1 MRIIRW
7 PLAVAALMLMSVAAS
22 AQTPEQ
28 LCAASDVTPQ
38 RQIAGCTALIK
49 SHEFH
54 GEKLA
59 GIYNRRG
66 IAYTRIREY
75 DKAIADYNEAIL
87 HDISNSDVFYNR
99 GLAYRRKG
107 DFDHA
112 ITDHTRAITGYDPAR
127 HPLYYKRDYFK
138 ARGDAYGGK
147 EDFPHAV
154 ADYDEAVKLD
164 PKFARALYNRGVAKQ
179 KLGDNAGGDADIAQ
193 AKTLQD
199 DIGPEE

>member
-1 MRIIRW
+1 MRMIRW
-7 PLAVAALMLMSVAAS
+7 LFAGAALMLMPVAAS

-28 LCAASDVTPQ
+28 LCTASDVAPE
-38 RQIAGCTALIK
+38 RQIAGCTAIIR
-49 SHEFH
+49 SREYQ

-59 GIYNRRG
+59 AIFNRRG
-66 IAYTRIREY
+66 IAYTRIRQF

-87 HDISNSDVFYNR
+87 HDISNADVFYNR

-112 ITDHTRAITGYDPAR
+112 ISDHTRAIIGFDATR
-127 HPLYYKRDYFK
+127 HPIYYKRDYFK

-147 EDFPHAV
+147 EDYPHAV
-154 ADYDEAVKLD
+154 ADYDEAIKLD

-179 KLGDNAGGDADIAQ
+179 KLGDAAGGDADIAQ